1 MAELLL
7 GKPVADANYVR
18 IDNAVAMLKDKGIE
32 PCLAIIRA
40 GEDGGSVAYERALVK
55 KAEEHGIIARTC
67 DLPGDIS
74 QFEIETLIDS
84 INANEKIHGLI
95 VMQPLPPQIDPVLAL
110 AKIDPLKDIDCI
122 TNENAAK
129 IYTNR
134 QRMFAPATAQ
144 SVMDLLEYYNI
155 ELDGKRLV
163 TIGRSLV
170 VGRPL
175 SMLAL
180 HKNAT
185 ITIAHSRTQNMSEV
199 TPLADIV
206 VLASGQPRH
215 FGKKYFREGQVV
227 IYVATTMDENGNL
240 VGDVDFDEVEP
251 IVKSITPVP
260 RGVGSVTTSV
270 TLKFVCKAA
279 LLTLK

>member
-7 GKPVADANYVR
+7 GKPVADANYQR

-40 GEDGGSVAYERALVK
+40 GEDGGSIAYERALVK
-55 KAEEHGIIARTC
+55 KAEEHGIVAKTC
-67 DLPGDIS
+67 DLPSDIS

-84 INANEKIHGLI
+84 INANEKVHGVI
-95 VMQPLPPQIDPVLAL
+95 VMQPLPPQIDPVMAL
-110 AKIDPLKDIDCI
+110 SRIDPLKDVDCI
-122 TNENAAK
+122 TNENSAK

-134 QRMFAPATAQ
+134 QRIFAPATAQ
-144 SVMDLLEYYNI
+144 SVMDMLQHYNI
-155 ELDGKRLV
+155 DLDGKRVV

-180 HKNAT
+180 HQNAT
-185 ITIAHSRTQNMSEV
+185 ITIAHSRTKHMHEV

-206 VLASGQPRH
+206 VLASGQPKH
-215 FGKKYFREGQVV
+215 FGKEFFREGQV
-227 IYVATTMDENGNL
+227 IIDVATTMAEDGSL
-240 VGDVDFDEVEP
+240 VGDVNFEEVEP
-251 IVKSITPVP
+251 IVQAITPVP

>member
-1 MAELLL
+1 MADLLL
-7 GKPVADANYVR
+7 GKPVSDYNYTR
-18 IDNAVAMLKDKGIE
+18 IDNAVAMLGQKGIQ

-40 GEDGGSVAYERALVK
+40 GEDGGSIAYERALVK
-55 KAEEHGIIARTC
+55 KAEEHGIVAKTC
-67 DLPGDIS
+67 DLPEDIS
-74 QFEIETLIDS
+74 QFELEMLIDS
-84 INANEKIHGLI
+84 INANEKVHGLI
-95 VMQPLPPQIDPVLAL
+95 VMQPLPPQIDPVMAL
-110 AKIDPLKDIDCI
+110 SKIDPMKDIDCI

-134 QRMFAPATAQ
+134 QRIFAPATAQ
-144 SVMDLLEYYNI
+144 SVVDMLKHYEI
-155 ELDGKRLV
+155 ELDGKRLI

-180 HKNAT
+180 HENAT
-185 ITIAHSRTQNMSEV
+185 VTITHSRTQNLKDV
-199 TPLADIV
+199 TKLADII
-206 VLASGQPRH
+206 VLAAGRAQS
-215 FGKKYFREGQVV
+215 FGADYFRDGQVV
-227 IYVATTMDENGNL
+227 IDVATTMKDDGSL
-240 VGDVDFDEVEP
+240 VGDVKFDEVEP
-251 IVKSITPVP
+251 IVKAITPVP